1 MNVKF
6 KMPKFGRQLT
16 GKGFLKEIG
25 MTTLATTIS
34 IVLTFGTAALIEQR
48 QKKQSGRQTAM
59 MVIHDIDENIVQLR
73 DIIRDE
79 QAKGDL
85 ARQVLQ
91 HVGRLDLFSSD
102 SLYALLSYITED
114 DPFAFDHSK
123 ERIFHSSQEAWKTID
138 SPLFIDLIQQF
149 YAERHQLEET
159 VGNYFLFRKPVSND
173 QFYRDLLASP
183 GFNIHQNLPAIL
195 SPHLSATE
203 TRNYITFSLWR
214 ANHYSKI
221 ANEWQRKSDQLKFI
235 MGITD
240 DELSAYVERQERTG
254 SPVGDRQLV
263 GRWRATSTS
272 DEAPETIEF
281 HGDHT
286 FTHIHREVFPSM
298 LYSGHLVRLHIMR
311 GTWSIQGDSLV
322 RDYLPGDSLC
332 LDASKID
339 YQPELKDTVQRY
351 LAQMSERLAVV
362 QEQRRDRSLG
372 HRVNACFIDTSGRKI
387 ELSRI
392 AEDDD
397 GTNQRVAQ
405 YMVRE

>member
-34 IVLTFGTAALIEQR
+34 IVLTFGTAALIEQH

-73 DIIRDE
+73 DII
-79 QAKGDL
+79 
-85 ARQVLQ
+85 
-91 HVGRLDLFSSD
+91 
-102 SLYALLSYITED
+102 
-114 DPFAFDHSK
+114 
-123 ERIFHSSQEAWKTID
+123 
-138 SPLFIDLIQQF
+138 
-149 YAERHQLEET
+149 
-159 VGNYFLFRKPVSND
+159 
-173 QFYRDLLASP
+173 
-183 GFNIHQNLPAIL
+183 
-195 SPHLSATE
+195 
-203 TRNYITFSLWR
+203 
-214 ANHYSKI
+214 
-221 ANEWQRKSDQLKFI
+221 
-235 MGITD
+235 
-240 DELSAYVERQERTG
+240 
-254 SPVGDRQLV
+254 
-263 GRWRATSTS
+263 
-272 DEAPETIEF
+272 
-281 HGDHT
+281 
-286 FTHIHREVFPSM
+286 
-298 LYSGHLVRLHIMR
+298 
-311 GTWSIQGDSLV
+311 